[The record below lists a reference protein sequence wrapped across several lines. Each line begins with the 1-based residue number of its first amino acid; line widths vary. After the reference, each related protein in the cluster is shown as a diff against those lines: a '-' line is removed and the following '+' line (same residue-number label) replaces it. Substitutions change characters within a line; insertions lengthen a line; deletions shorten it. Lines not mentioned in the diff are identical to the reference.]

1 MTYLGTDLIDID
13 FACMFVCINV
23 CLFVLFAV
31 CVGLNLSH
39 CQKLY

>member
-23 CLFVLFAV
+23 CLFGLLFVLA
-31 CVGLNLSH
+31 
-39 CQKLY
+39 